1 MSLTKVSYSMIDG
14 GVVNVLDFGAVGD
27 GVTDDQPAVQAAL
40 TYLFATG
47 KNTLYFPDGHF
58 YFATPLTVTF
68 TVGRSLR
75 IIGTSCAG
83 MTSGLVPPGGTR
95 LSGAAGI
102 EAIILL
108 TNAVLTSPIFYGFE
122 CCNINFQQ
130 VTIATG
136 AVCAIK
142 NLVGNGPTRPFVVKN
157 CNFLRFSK
165 AISSDLS
172 QAIALNPAIS
182 TGVCVATITQ
192 NSFYYNG
199 YALYGKGLGAW
210 MNLNFVGNNCEQNG
224 SGGIFTETLGIAA
237 GCNITDN
244 LLEGQ
249 PNAIVLSCGLAMVN
263 IERNY
268 FEGNSDTLISVTCS
282 NNSSRVRAVNNYN
295 ITTGTS
301 SAFNNCV
308 LEYDE
313 TIEDVNLSLIN
324 GKSKIGG
331 SVRYAGAS
339 AFNTISLDVNSISKL
354 TSVFPATV
362 TGGGY
367 SAVSASPQV
376 TPIGAAINVE
386 AVSTIGTTKSYS
398 GTSGFALND
407 WIVFQALVQKVAGT
421 TAYIQLL
428 TAGSADAGSSEPS
441 YSINA
446 AKGEWLYIQIIIRAT
461 TASASSLKYRWISDG
476 TINVTDTYIYKIP
489 TQDTIGPVY
498 VCLPNP

>member
-1 MSLTKVSYSMIDG
+1 MSLTKVSYSMIAG

-27 GVTDDQPAVQAAL
+27 GVTNDQPAVQAAL
-40 TYLFATG
+40 TYLFANG
-47 KNTLYFPDGHF
+47 KNTLYFPDGTF
-58 YFATPLTVTF
+58 YFASPLTVTF

-83 MTSGLVPPGGTR
+83 MTSGNTPPGGTR
-95 LSGAAGI
+95 LLGASGI
-102 EAIILL
+102 ESIILL
-108 TNAVLTSPIFYGFE
+108 TNAVLSSPIFYGFE
-122 CCNINFQQ
+122 CSNINFFQ
-130 VTIATG
+130 TTTG

-157 CNFLRFSK
+157 CNFYGFTK
-165 AISSDLS
+165 ALSSDLT
-172 QAIALNPAIS
+172 QAQALDPTIT
-182 TGVCVATITQ
+182 TGVCVANITQ
-192 NSFYYNG
+192 NSFYGNT

-210 MNLNFVGNNCEQNG
+210 MNLNFVSNSCEQNNNG
-224 SGGIFTETLGIAA
+224 LFTENLGIAA
-237 GCNITDN
+237 GCNISDN

-268 FEGNSDTLISVTCS
+268 FEGNTATLISVACS
-282 NNSSRVRAVNNYN
+282 NGGSKVKVVNNYN
-295 ITTGTS
+295 ITTVNTS
-301 SAFNNCV
+301 NFENCT
-308 LEYDE
+308 LEYDD
-313 TIEDVNLSLIN
+313 TISNVKVSLLN
-324 GKSKIGG
+324 GKSRIGN
-331 SVRYAGAS
+331 SVRYGGAP
-339 AFNTISLDVNSISKL
+339 AYNTISLDVNSISKL

-367 SAVSASPQV
+367 SAVSASPQA

-386 AVSTIGTTKSYS
+386 AVSTVGTIHSYS

-428 TAGSADAGSSEPS
+428 TSANVDAGSSEGS
-441 YSINA
+441 YGINA
-446 AKGEWLYIQIIIRAT
+446 AKGEWLYVQIIIRAT
-461 TASASSLKYRWISDG
+461 TASASSLKYRWLSDG

-489 TQDTIGPVY
+489 TAATMGPVY

>member
-1 MSLTKVSYSMIDG
+1 MSLTKVSYSMIEG

-27 GVTDDQPAVQAAL
+27 GVTNDQPAVQAAL
-40 TYLFATG
+40 AYLFANN
-47 KNTLYFPDGHF
+47 KNTLYFPDGTF
-58 YFATPLTVTF
+58 YFGSPLTVTF

-83 MTSGLVPPGGTR
+83 MTSGNTPPGGTR
-95 LSGAAGI
+95 LLGAETI
-102 EAIILL
+102 ESIILL
-108 TNAVLTSPIFYGFE
+108 TCPSLTSPIFYGFE
-122 CCNINFQQ
+122 CSNINFQQ
-130 VTIATG
+130 DSISLG

-142 NLVGNGPTRPFVVKN
+142 NIVGNGPTRPFIVKN
-157 CNFLRFSK
+157 CNFRGFAK
-165 AISSDLS
+165 ALSSDLT
-172 QAIALNPAIS
+172 QAQALDPTIS
-182 TGVCVATITQ
+182 TGVCVANITQ
-192 NSFYYNG
+192 NSFYSNT

-210 MNLNFVGNNCEQNG
+210 MNLNFVSNNCEQNG
-224 SGGIFTETLGIAA
+224 NGLFTEVQGIAA

-268 FEGNSDTLISVTCS
+268 FEGNTDTLISVSCS
-282 NNSSRVRAVNNYN
+282 NSSSKVRAVNNYN
-295 ITTGTS
+295 ITSGT
-301 SAFNNCV
+301 ACGFANCQ
-308 LEYDE
+308 LEYDN
-313 TIEDVNLSLIN
+313 TISEVNLSLIN
-324 GKSKIGG
+324 GKSKIG
-331 SVRYAGAS
+331 SVIRYAGAA
-339 AFNTISLDVNSISKL
+339 AFNSISLDVNSISKL

-376 TPIGAAINVE
+376 TPIGAAVNVE
-386 AVSTIGTTKSYS
+386 AVSTTGVLHSYS

-421 TAYIQLL
+421 TVYIQLL
-428 TAGSADAGSSEPS
+428 TAATANAGNSETS
-441 YSINA
+441 FSTNTE
-446 AKGEWLYIQIIIRAT
+446 KGDWVYVQIIIRAT
-461 TASASSLKYRWISDG
+461 AASASSLQYRWLSDG